1 VVRGRRLA
9 ILLTVVRAFIG
20 PATSRALDQPIDAVK
35 LVLQRSATGKQK
47 LVFLSDRHRRRRQ
60 QQHTD
65 VYAAGGCASP
75 PRVEATDARWAAVT
89 LGLRFGSE
97 GFVGTAAF
105 DARSRGRW
113 VRRSRRMLT

>member
-1 VVRGRRLA
+1 
-9 ILLTVVRAFIG
+9 LLTVVGAFIG
-20 PATSRALDQPIDAVK
+20 PATSRATSRALDQPIDAVK

-60 QQHTD
+60 QQQQHTD
-65 VYAAGGCASP
+65 VYAAGGCASS

>member
-1 VVRGRRLA
+1 MVRGRRLA
-9 ILLTVVRAFIG
+9 ILLTVVGAFIG

-35 LVLQRSATGKQK
+35 LVL
-47 LVFLSDRHRRRRQ
+47 
-60 QQHTD
+60 QHTD

>member
-1 VVRGRRLA
+1 MVRGRRLA
-9 ILLTVVRAFIG
+9 ILLTVVGAFIG

-47 LVFLSDRHRRRRQ
+47 LVFPSDRHRRRR

-65 VYAAGGCASP
+65 VYAAGGCASS

>member
-1 VVRGRRLA
+1 MVRGRRLA
-9 ILLTVVRAFIG
+9 ILLTVVGAFIG

-105 DARSRGRW
+105 DAQSRGRW